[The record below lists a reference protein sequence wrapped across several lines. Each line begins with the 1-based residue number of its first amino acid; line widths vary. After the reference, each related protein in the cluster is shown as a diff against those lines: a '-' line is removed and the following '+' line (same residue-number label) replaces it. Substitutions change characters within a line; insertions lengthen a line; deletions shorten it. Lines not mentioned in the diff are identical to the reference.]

1 MRILVV
7 EDQEHVAR
15 VLAKGLRE
23 ESFAVDI
30 ASDGRQA
37 LFLAETSA
45 YDLILLDVLLP
56 EVDGLEVCRTLRA
69 NDVVT
74 PVLMLTARD
83 SVAAKIDGLNLG
95 ADDYLTKPFDFNE
108 LLARVRALL
117 RRGPLYRAP
126 RLAVADL
133 ELDTNTHEAA
143 RGGHRI
149 GLTAKEYALLEHF
162 MRNPSRIVTRA
173 HISEHVWDESFD
185 PFSNI
190 VEIYVSRLRRKVDDG
205 FSPKLLHTRRGA
217 GYLFGPVSETDDEV

>member
-37 LFLAETSA
+37 LYMAETST

-56 EVDGLEVCRTLRA
+56 ELDGFEVCRTLRA
-69 NDVVT
+69 NQVT
-74 PVLMLTARD
+74 TPILMLTASD
-83 SVAAKIDGLNLG
+83 SIAAKVDGLNLG
-95 ADDYLTKPFDFNE
+95 ADDYVTKPFDFNE

-117 RRGPLYRAP
+117 RRGPVYRKP

-143 RGGHRI
+143 RGGRRI
-149 GLTAKEYALLEHF
+149 ALTAKEYALLEHF
-162 MRNPSRIVTRA
+162 MRNPNRVVSRA
-173 HISEHVWDESFD
+173 DISEHVWDESYD

-190 VEIYVSRLRRKVDDG
+190 VDIYISRLRRKVDDT
-205 FSPKLLHTRRGA
+205 FAPKLLHTRRGA
-217 GYLFGPVSETDDEV
+217 GYFFGLASEPDDEA